1 MPISESTEEST
12 RTGIYHVKENGL
24 EYEHLRDESIPKD
37 GKEYLE
43 RFKKQ
48 FQLNV
53 IEKKDN
59 ELVFELIGCD
69 PSFANALRRI
79 LLAEVPTVAI
89 ENVYMWNNTSIIHDE
104 VLAHRLGMVPINVDA
119 RLFDPIEEGDDAT
132 DRNTLVF
139 QLQVKC
145 PARRKKANDAASGKR
160 KNEEGVDDSILTE
173 TETSVLENTELD
185 RAAYVAARKEA
196 IETPGRPYTLHLYSK
211 DLIWMPQGDQESRF
225 PDGIH
230 PVHDDIL
237 IAKLRPGQEIELEA
251 HARYG
256 IGQDHAKFSPVA
268 TASYRLYTN
277 VEIVQPIYDE
287 DAEELA
293 YLYEPGVFELI
304 PATDAPGKR
313 VTVKVVNPYA
323 CTMSR
328 NYMRNPMLSKAI
340 KMTRIPNHFI
350 FNVESV
356 GMAKPAVLVAES
368 LKILQQ
374 KCTALTE
381 LTKVQQDQAIS

>member
-1 MPISESTEEST
+1 M
-12 RTGIYHVKENGL
+12 
-24 EYEHLRDESIPKD
+24 
-37 GKEYLE
+37 
-43 RFKKQ
+43 
-48 FQLNV
+48 
-53 IEKKDN
+53 
-59 ELVFELIGCD
+59 IGCD

-79 LLAEVPTVAI
+79 LLSEVPTVAI

-104 VLAHRLGMVPINVDA
+104 VLAHRLGLIPIDVDA
-119 RLFDPIEEGDDAT
+119 RLFDPLEEGDDAT

-145 PARRKKANDAASGKR
+145 PSRRQAANTAAKKKKSSSDKDD
-160 KNEEGVDDSILTE
+160 EELNALTE
-173 TETSVLENTELD
+173 TEKSVLENTNLD
-185 RAAYVAARKEA
+185 RAAYVAAKKVA

-225 PDGIH
+225 PNGIR

-256 IGQDHAKFSPVA
+256 IGQDHAKYSPVA

-277 VEIVQPIYDE
+277 VEIVEPIYDE

-293 YLYEPGVFELI
+293 HLYEPGVFELI
-304 PATDAPGKR
+304 PAPKKSGKR

-328 NYMRNPMLSKAI
+328 NYMRNPTLNKSI
-340 KMTRIPNHFI
+340 KMTRVPNHFI

-356 GMAKPAVLVAES
+356 GMHKPAVLVAEAI
-368 LKILQQ
+368 KVLQQ
-374 KCTALTE
+374 KCTALME
-381 LTKVQQDQAIS
+381 LTKLQEQAFS

>member
-1 MPISESTEEST
+1 MPISKSTEKST
-12 RTGIYHVKENGL
+12 RTGIYVVKESGL
-24 EYEHLRDESIPKD
+24 DYEHIRDAVIPKD
-37 GKEYLE
+37 E
-43 RFKKQ
+43 
-48 FQLNV
+48 
-53 IEKKDN
+53 N
-59 ELVFELIGCD
+59 EEENTLVFELIGCD

-79 LLAEVPTVAI
+79 LLSEVPTVAI

-104 VLAHRLGMVPINVDA
+104 VLAHRLGLIPIDVDA
-119 RLFDPIEEGDDAT
+119 RLFDPLEEGDDAT

-145 PARRKKANDAASGKR
+145 PSRRQAANTAAKKKKSSDKDD
-160 KNEEGVDDSILTE
+160 EELNALTE
-173 TETSVLENTELD
+173 TEKSVVENTNLD
-185 RAAYVAARKEA
+185 RAAFVAAKKVA

-225 PDGIH
+225 PNGIR

-256 IGQDHAKFSPVA
+256 IGQDHAKYSPVA

-277 VEIVQPIYDE
+277 VEIVEPIYDE

-293 YLYEPGVFELI
+293 HLYEPGVFELI
-304 PATDAPGKR
+304 PAPKKSGKK

-328 NYMRNPMLSKAI
+328 NYMRNPTLNKSI
-340 KMTRIPNHFI
+340 RMTRVPNHFI

-356 GMAKPAVLVAES
+356 GMHKPAVLVAEAI
-368 LKILQQ
+368 KVLQQ
-374 KCTALTE
+374 KCTALME
-381 LTKVQQDQAIS
+381 LTKLQEQAFS